1 MAILLCRLPVSVKR
15 KAALFRLPFAR
26 RRRGLRSSL
35 PRFFA
40 FRLLGAQGASFI
52 FAALFRLP
60 FAWRIRGFVL
70 FFLLEVRKPKELSLL
85 RLSSSFEK
93 AGTYLSSQVVSNQVF
108 SAQSSL
114 TSVFGMGTGG
124 SSTSSAPAIYAYPV
138 SGLKP
143 SLRSSLF
150 SFLSRMYLQN

>member
-1 MAILLCRLPVSVKR
+1 MASPNVKKTAKIALMAILLCRLPVSVKR
-15 KAALFRLPFAR
+15 KAALFPLPFAR
-26 RRRGLRSSL
+26 R
-35 PRFFA
+35 
-40 FRLLGAQGASFI
+40 I
-52 FAALFRLP
+52 K
-60 FAWRIRGFVL
+60 GFVL
-70 FFLLEVRKPKELSLL
+70 CFLLEVRKPKELSLL
-85 RLSSSFEK
+85 RLSFSFEK

-150 SFLSRMYLQN
+150 SFPSRMYLQN